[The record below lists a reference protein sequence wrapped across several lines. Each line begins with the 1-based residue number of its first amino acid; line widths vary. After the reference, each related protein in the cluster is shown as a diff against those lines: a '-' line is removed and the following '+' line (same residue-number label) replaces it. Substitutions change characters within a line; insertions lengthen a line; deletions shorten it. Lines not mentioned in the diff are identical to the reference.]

1 MSGDRRLDELWA
13 RASLGEALDEAE
25 RREFGEALAAEVGL
39 RDRLARD
46 QWVDGVLRTLGRE
59 VERDEAFARRVS
71 ARLEAEEARERSAAS
86 AERRLGGRRRLRW
99 PLAVAGLGLAGAGA
113 LAAVAILGRP
123 PAAPP
128 PGAGH
133 ASEAAPPPA
142 PGAPPPAPAVRLA
155 SVAGRVYRV
164 VAGRRIAAREQEVVM
179 AGDGLVTD
187 GVGSGAALVFADG
200 TRVEV
205 APDGVIGQIGEA
217 HGKTV
222 FLAAGSLRAQ
232 IARQPPGRPLVFTT
246 PHAQATVVG
255 TRLRLA
261 VTDRGTRLDVD
272 EGRVRLSGAGEPV
285 EVAAGQ
291 YAVTARGAEVPLAP
305 RARAT
310 LLFVVGAAPPAAA
323 DQVLV
328 RRFEKLGFS
337 VEARTPGALA
347 EAARNADIVAIS
359 ATIHS
364 TDINTELRD
373 LPVPV
378 VVWEPWLYDD
388 LGMTGSQEAHEC
400 EFVPGS
406 GNVLVKDPL
415 HPLAAGLTGTV
426 RLRSEGEPAL
436 IGVGTPGPHAAW
448 IATLPGRPL
457 LAAVFAYERGAPM
470 VGASAPA
477 RRVGLFLYDDTP
489 LRMTDAGWAIFDA
502 AILWAAQDRAR

>member
-1 MSGDRRLDELWA
+1 
-13 RASLGEALDEAE
+13 
-25 RREFGEALAAEVGL
+25 
-39 RDRLARD
+39 
-46 QWVDGVLRTLGRE
+46 
-59 VERDEAFARRVS
+59 
-71 ARLEAEEARERSAAS
+71 
-86 AERRLGGRRRLRW
+86 
-99 PLAVAGLGLAGAGA
+99 
-113 LAAVAILGRP
+113 
-123 PAAPP
+123 
-128 PGAGH
+128 
-133 ASEAAPPPA
+133 
-142 PGAPPPAPAVRLA
+142 
-155 SVAGRVYRV
+155 
-164 VAGRRIAAREQEVVM
+164 
-179 AGDGLVTD
+179 
-187 GVGSGAALVFADG
+187 
-200 TRVEV
+200 
-205 APDGVIGQIGEA
+205 
-217 HGKTV
+217 
-222 FLAAGSLRAQ
+222 
-232 IARQPPGRPLVFTT
+232 
-246 PHAQATVVG
+246 
-255 TRLRLA
+255 
-261 VTDRGTRLDVD
+261 
-272 EGRVRLSGAGEPV
+272 
-285 EVAAGQ
+285 
-291 YAVTARGAEVPLAP
+291 
-305 RARAT
+305 
-310 LLFVVGAAPPAAA
+310 
-323 DQVLV
+323 
-328 RRFEKLGFS
+328 
-337 VEARTPGALA
+337 
-347 EAARNADIVAIS
+347 VAIS